1 VTTGAPEQP
10 APEQPAS
17 EQPASGQPTSE
28 HARARDGE
36 TGTGAAAPSTD
47 ELRAALEKAA
57 KARTLLVAS
66 DFDGALA
73 EFTVDP
79 EDSAP
84 APGAMTALRGLAALP
99 ATHVAVASGRDV
111 RTLRDLTGVGSAESI
126 TLIGSH
132 GAEATRPHVA
142 AEGRLDGDQR
152 ALLDELT
159 TAVAE
164 LIDRHPGAR
173 LERKRAAVAVHTRGL
188 PTADADAALREAA
201 ALGEGRGDV
210 RMLRGK
216 SVVELSVSHADKGSA
231 IAALGRQVGSD
242 AIFYSGDDV
251 TDEDA
256 FRALDSEEG
265 DVSVKVGGGPTHA
278 AYRVESVAQVVETL
292 EQLRELRE
300 QATGES

>member
-1 VTTGAPEQP
+1 MTTERPDEDP
-10 APEQPAS
+10 AQTAE
-17 EQPASGQPTSE
+17 
-28 HARARDGE
+28 
-36 TGTGAAAPSTD
+36 
-47 ELRAALEKAA
+47 ELQAALEKAA
-57 KARTLLVAS
+57 QAPTLLVAS

-79 EDSAP
+79 DDSAP
-84 APGAMTALRGLAALP
+84 APGAMEALRGLAALP
-99 ATHVAVASGRDV
+99 DTHVAVASGRDV

-132 GAEATRPHVA
+132 GAEATRPGVA
-142 AEGRLDGDQR
+142 SDGRLDDAQR

-159 TAVAE
+159 AQVAE

-173 LERKRAAVAVHTRGL
+173 LERKRAAVALHTRGL
-188 PTADADAALREAA
+188 PKTDAEAALREAV
-201 ALGEGRGDV
+201 ALGEARDDV
-210 RMLRGK
+210 RLLRGK

-231 IAALGRQVGSD
+231 ISALGREVGSD

-256 FRALDSEEG
+256 FRALDPQEG
-265 DVSVKVGGGPTHA
+265 DVPVKVGGGATHA
-278 AYRVESVAQVVETL
+278 AYRVDSVTDVVETL

-300 QATGES
+300 QATGEP

>member
-1 VTTGAPEQP
+1 VTSQGPDEDIPRDDQADAPDVTG
-10 APEQPAS
+10 
-17 EQPASGQPTSE
+17 
-28 HARARDGE
+28 GE
-36 TGTGAAAPSTD
+36 VATTDDTGGEDVPD
-47 ELRAALEKAA
+47 EALREALEQAA
-57 KARTLLVAS
+57 KATTLLVAS

-84 APGAMTALRGLAALP
+84 APGAMAALRGLAALP
-99 ATHVAVASGRDV
+99 DTHVAVASGRDV

-132 GAEATRPHVA
+132 GAEATRADVA
-142 AEGRLDGDQR
+142 NEGRLDQAQR

-159 TAVAE
+159 AQVAE

-188 PTADADAALREAA
+188 SRDEAAAALREALL
-201 ALGEGRGDV
+201 LGEGRPDV

-216 SVVELSVSHADKGSA
+216 SVVELSVSHADKGTA
-231 IAALGRQVGSD
+231 IARLGEALNSD
-242 AIFYSGDDV
+242 AIFYTGDDV

-256 FRALDSEEG
+256 FRAMDSEAG
-265 DVSVKVGGGPTHA
+265 DVSVKVGQGDTHA
-278 AYRVESVAQVVETL
+278 TYRVDSVSDVVDTL

-300 QATGES
+300 QATGEDEATEP